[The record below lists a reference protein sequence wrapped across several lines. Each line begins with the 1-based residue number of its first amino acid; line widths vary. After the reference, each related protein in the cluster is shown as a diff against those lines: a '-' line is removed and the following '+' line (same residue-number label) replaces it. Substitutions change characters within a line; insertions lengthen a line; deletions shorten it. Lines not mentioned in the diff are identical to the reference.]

1 MPKKT
6 STQINVNFVLDIPK
20 TSVKKAKKLIEEM
33 IGTIMKAMDDQDCP
47 MDSFYGF
54 FKKDNDLCDYGGYL
68 YGFDAVAKI
77 NGKKVKIKID

>member
-6 STQINVNFVLDIPK
+6 STQINVNFGLDIPK

-33 IGTIMKAMDDQDCP
+33 IGSIMNELDNGDCP
-47 MDSFYGF
+47 MDSFYSF
-54 FKKDNDLCDYGGYL
+54 FDEERDGVDYGYA

-77 NGKKVKIKID
+77 DGKKVKIKLN